1 MTRQDEIAAKAV
13 RASTLK
19 SLKLKKKLRIK
30 QIEKDAENKIREIN
44 IQYAEDPERLRAK
57 YAADDYAR
65 SERAKKRA
73 QRRIEI
79 EKRHIAYEKKLRRY
93 SIGEEIFSA
102 IVQGLG
108 CCLFIVATVLLDVL
122 AIGNIPSSE
131 TDKIPVY
138 LAMYTTFGAT
148 MFFNYLMST
157 LQHSLTNATA
167 KEVFRRL
174 NRSGVFLSIACIYIS
189 YALLSTG
196 GQFARSNAFEWAV
209 TFAVLAVCL
218 TGIFMYAIAGSRLD
232 VVNIVLYAVS
242 GCAVF
247 LIIRRLYYGVSPAS
261 FGLMITT
268 GILCAIGLIFC
279 SIRKVKFMHAFG
291 DVILLIGSITLF
303 LSFFMIYQ

>member
-1 MTRQDEIAAKAV
+1 
-13 RASTLK
+13 
-19 SLKLKKKLRIK
+19 
-30 QIEKDAENKIREIN
+30 
-44 IQYAEDPERLRAK
+44 
-57 YAADDYAR
+57 
-65 SERAKKRA
+65 
-73 QRRIEI
+73 
-79 EKRHIAYEKKLRRY
+79 
-93 SIGEEIFSA
+93 
-102 IVQGLG
+102 
-108 CCLFIVATVLLDVL
+108 
-122 AIGNIPSSE
+122 
-131 TDKIPVY
+131 
-138 LAMYTTFGAT
+138 
-148 MFFNYLMST
+148 
-157 LQHSLTNATA
+157 

-242 GCAVF
+242 GCAEF